1 MLIQEI
7 TENDKEKY
15 NAFVANNNGSFLQS
29 FEWGEWQNKNAKKI
43 FRYTIKPLNEAKP
56 ILSALVVQYSL
67 PFGQHYLYIPYGPV
81 LDTTTDT
88 PTADTAL
95 AQLITH
101 LKEKHSKALFIR
113 IEPAQW
119 QGGTIPGTKSL
130 NIQPGKT
137 IMLDISLS
145 EEKILSNMHPKTR
158 YNIKLAVKRGVIVKP
173 ITAEKLQ
180 HEAAALLFNTLHR
193 RKLVTPRPAYYQ
205 NMMSFFDRENTSI
218 TTYGAYYQ
226 DMLIATAI
234 TLDFGTTRTYV
245 FGGSSTEHKNTMAPY
260 LLHWTAIRD
269 AQINKLTTYDW
280 YGAEGGVSDG
290 TGIAR
295 FKLGFGGNTIEYPGA
310 HDILLRPLPY
320 YFYVMARNLNRWIK
334 HR

>member
-1 MLIQEI
+1 MHIQEI
-7 TENDKEKY
+7 TEKEKEVY

-29 FEWGEWQNKNAKKI
+29 FEWGQWQESNAKTV
-43 FRYTIKPLNEAKP
+43 FRYVLKERSDSAP

-67 PFGQHYLYIPYGPV
+67 PLGQHYLYIPYGPV
-81 LDTTTDT
+81 VGNTVDTIHIED
-88 PTADTAL
+88 AL
-95 AQLITH
+95 KNLIAY

-119 QGGTIPGTKSL
+119 RGSTVPGKKSL

-137 IMLDISLS
+137 IVLDIHTS
-145 EEKILSNMHPKTR
+145 EEQLLNNMHPKTR
-158 YNIKLAVKRGVIVKP
+158 YNIKLSMKRGVVVKP
-173 ITAEKLQ
+173 ITLEASQ
-180 HEAAALLFNTLHR
+180 HEAAALLFDTLHR
-193 RKLVTPRPAYYQ
+193 KKLATPRPAYYQ
-205 NMMSFFDRENTSI
+205 NMMNFFTGI
-218 TTYGAYYQ
+218 GAQVTTYGAYYQ

-245 FGGSSTEHKNTMAPY
+245 FGGSSAEHKNTMAPY
-260 LLHWTAIRD
+260 LLHWTVIRD
-269 AQINKLTTYDW
+269 AQIKKLTTYDW

-290 TGIAR
+290 AGIAR
-295 FKLGFGGNTIEYPGA
+295 FKLGFGGSTVEYPGA

-320 YFYVMARNLNRWIK
+320 HLYTLVRTANRWVK